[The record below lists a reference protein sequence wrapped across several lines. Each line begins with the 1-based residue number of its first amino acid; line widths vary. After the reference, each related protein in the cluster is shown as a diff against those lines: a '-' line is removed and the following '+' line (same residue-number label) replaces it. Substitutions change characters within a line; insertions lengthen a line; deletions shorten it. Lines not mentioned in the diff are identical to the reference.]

1 MNTCEFNTYNLI
13 KTVETVIVKYKS
25 SNTRLK
31 SGVKKKIISLNRFN
45 GLISLLTLYINQK
58 KYLEEKMR
66 KIIIAGN
73 WKMNNDLTQT
83 EKLIVH
89 LKNLL
94 QNEKPNCDVVVCPPY
109 TSLSEASKLL
119 KGSQIKLGAQ
129 NMHFEENGA
138 FTGEVSALMLK
149 SVGCEYVIL
158 GHSERRHIFGE
169 SNEMIN
175 KKIKKALSAGLKPI
189 FCVGEL
195 LEERENGTTNDVV
208 KKQILKGLAEIS
220 ADDMKNIIV
229 AYEPVWAIGTGKT
242 ASPAQAQEVHE
253 FIRDLVEITYSLE
266 IANDLVIQYGGS
278 VKPDNAKELISQKDI
293 DGALVGGACL
303 KADSFVGIIKGA

>member
-1 MNTCEFNTYNLI
+1 MR
-13 KTVETVIVKYKS
+13 KTV
-25 SNTRLK
+25 
-31 SGVKKKIISLNRFN
+31 
-45 GLISLLTLYINQK
+45 
-58 KYLEEKMR
+58 
-66 KIIIAGN
+66 IAGN
-73 WKMNNDLTQT
+73 WKMNNDLAQS
-83 EKLIVH
+83 EKLIVE

-94 QNEKPNCDVVVCPPY
+94 QNEKPNCDVIVCPPF
-109 TSLSEASKLL
+109 TSLSEASKLVS
-119 KGSQIKLGAQ
+119 GSMIKLGAQ
-129 NMHFEENGA
+129 NMHFEDSGA
-138 FTGEVSALMLK
+138 FTGEVSASMLK

-169 SNEMIN
+169 CDEVIN

-208 KKQILKGLAEIS
+208 KRQVLKGLDGIS
-220 ADDMKNIIV
+220 ADDMKNVIV

-253 FIRDLVEITYSLE
+253 FIRDLIEIDYTLE
-266 IANDLVIQYGGS
+266 VANDLVIQYGGS
-278 VKPDNAKELISQKDI
+278 VKPDNAKELLSQKDI

-303 KADSFVGIIKGA
+303 KANSFLGIIKGA

>member
-1 MNTCEFNTYNLI
+1 VLT
-13 KTVETVIVKYKS
+13 
-25 SNTRLK
+25 
-31 SGVKKKIISLNRFN
+31 KKIISLNRFN
-45 GLISLLTLYINQK
+45 GLISLLTLHINQK

-83 EKLIVH
+83 EKLIVD

-94 QNEKPNCDVVVCPPY
+94 QNEKPNCDVIVCPPY

-138 FTGEVSALMLK
+138 FTGEVSASMLK

-253 FIRDLVEITYSLE
+253 FIRDLIEITYSLE